1 MHANDLVVNDS
12 ATRQAIERV
21 AKLLPH
27 FYRKA
32 TTAFVVETV
41 NAVNPRTFVVS
52 TQQEKVLWIL
62 YFVRKQ

>member
-1 MHANDLVVNDS
+1 MHANDLVVNNG
-12 ATRQAIERV
+12 ATRQAIKRV

-27 FYRKA
+27 FDRET
-32 TTAFVVETV
+32 TTALIVKTINPV
-41 NAVNPRTFVVS
+41 NTGTFVVS